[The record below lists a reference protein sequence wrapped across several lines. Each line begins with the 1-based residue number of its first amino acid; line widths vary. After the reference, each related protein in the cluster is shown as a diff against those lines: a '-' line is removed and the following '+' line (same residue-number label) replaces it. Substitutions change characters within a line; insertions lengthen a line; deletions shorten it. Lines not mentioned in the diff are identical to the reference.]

1 MTWLADPPA
10 SNAQAG
16 PLGLLVVI
24 LLAIA
29 TFLLVRSM
37 SRHLRKVP
45 ASFDGG
51 TAAPP
56 GSGAGAGAG
65 PAAPAEMGTAAPA
78 EDLLDEVVPDAASP
92 VEEQPRSSS

>member
-45 ASFDGG
+45 ESFDPGQ
-51 TAAPP
+51 APV
-56 GSGAGAGAG
+56 GA
-65 PAAPAEMGTAAPA
+65 
-78 EDLLDEVVPDAASP
+78 VPDGPDGGDGPEGERGQAEPAKPDQSG
-92 VEEQPRSSS
+92 R

>member
-29 TFLLVRSM
+29 TFVLIRSM
-37 SRHLRKVP
+37 SRHLRRVP
-45 ASFDGG
+45 QSFDP
-51 TAAPP
+51 APP
-56 GSGAGAGAG
+56 EETAVEAG
-65 PAAPAEMGTAAPA
+65 PGGPSGPDGTDAGTDEERAEAEPAE
-78 EDLLDEVVPDAASP
+78 PDQSG
-92 VEEQPRSSS
+92 R